1 MKLAATDFDGTFCP
15 IRSRVPEANIEAV
28 EAWQA
33 AGHKFGINTG
43 RGIGLI
49 HYELVKYE
57 TLVPDF
63 LICNNGAVVVGR
75 NGEIL
80 ASLTYPEA
88 LLRGVLSLPRFAD
101 GEDPLLIITERETF
115 SLRPNPDVELGIG
128 EMPEVTLEAAMAM
141 KDVVQLSMRCQTTA
155 AAEQT
160 AAEVHAA
167 FPETTGNINRNYLDL
182 NLQGANKAEG
192 VARLLAATG
201 WQVAPDDLFVIGD
214 DKNDLPAIERYH
226 GYTVETATD
235 SVKRAARA
243 VYPTV
248 GAMLREN
255 L

>member
-1 MKLAATDFDGTFCP
+1 
-15 IRSRVPEANIEAV
+15 
-28 EAWQA
+28 
-33 AGHKFGINTG
+33 
-43 RGIGLI
+43 
-49 HYELVKYE
+49 
-57 TLVPDF
+57 
-63 LICNNGAVVVGR
+63 
-75 NGEIL
+75 
-80 ASLTYPEA
+80 
-88 LLRGVLSLPRFAD
+88 
-101 GEDPLLIITERETF
+101 
-115 SLRPNPDVELGIG
+115 
-128 EMPEVTLEAAMAM
+128 MPEVTLEAAMAM

-226 GYTVETATD
+226 GYTVET
-235 SVKRAARA
+235 RA